1 MKNEPGIVHAAP
13 PVWPAAGGYH
23 LVGCL
28 PDPGRRVGSHALRL
42 AEQDAEQLRDALA
55 ADNERAN
62 PVTLVAVS
70 ARENPGRTMGVW
82 RSHAT
87 VELTLSA

>member
-1 MKNEPGIVHAAP
+1 
-13 PVWPAAGGYH
+13 
-23 LVGCL
+23 
-28 PDPGRRVGSHALRL
+28 LRL

-62 PVTLVAVS
+62 PVTLVAIS
-70 ARENPGRTMGVW
+70 TRENPGRTMGVW